1 LKSLE
6 TKIPSLRQRPTF
18 TIEKLRKLHFSSGS
32 EEDEHSVNFI
42 GVAHDKTKFRQPLKE
57 KSLDETLWRIKR
69 ERALKANEEKKQSK

>member
-1 LKSLE
+1 
-6 TKIPSLRQRPTF
+6 LRQRPTF
-18 TIEKLRKLHFSSGS
+18 TIENIRKYHFISGS

-69 ERALKANEEKKQSK
+69 ERAFKAKEEKKQSK